1 VRPRR
6 LLRILAAGSIA
17 VLLLAGLVLARAGSV
32 TDTARHL
39 LAGLHHLGTVGWIGF
54 AAIQVLV
61 ALSGVLPASL
71 VGLAAGAVYGVPL
84 GFALAAVSTMA
95 GALLAFAISRSL
107 FRGWVEQAMQARPR
121 LRNLDLLI
129 GRESWRFVC
138 LLRISPVMPFAAT
151 SYTLGLSSVSL
162 GDYMLGTLASLPA
175 LLGYVCL
182 GRLAQ
187 AGLAAGASGAGPLRW
202 TLLGLGALATVVL
215 TLRLGRILARAGLL
229 GGRAKEARPGL
240 CPGPTKGRSPLET
253 QSF

>member
-1 VRPRR
+1 MRPRP
-6 LLRILAAGSIA
+6 LLRILLAGGI
-17 VLLLAGLVLARAGSV
+17 VLLLVAGVVLARAGSV
-32 TDTARHL
+32 TATAQHML
-39 LAGLHHLGTVGWIGF
+39 YNLNHLGTVGWIAF

-61 ALSGVLPASL
+61 AISGVLPASL
-71 VGLAAGAVYGVPL
+71 VGIATGAVYSVPL

-107 FRGWVEQAMQARPR
+107 FRGWIEQAMQARPR

-187 AGLAAGASGAGPLRW
+187 AGLAAGAGGASPLRW
-202 TLLGLGALATVVL
+202 ALLGVGVLATGLL

-229 GGRAKEARPGL
+229 AGRGEAARPNV
-240 CPGPTKGRSPLET
+240 
-253 QSF
+253 

>member
-1 VRPRR
+1 M
-6 LLRILAAGSIA
+6 LYTLN
-17 VLLLAGLVLARAGSV
+17 
-32 TDTARHL
+32 
-39 LAGLHHLGTVGWIGF
+39 HLGTVGWIAF

-71 VGLAAGAVYGVPL
+71 VGIAAGAVYSVPL

-107 FRGWVEQAMQARPR
+107 FRDWIEQAMRARPR

-162 GDYMLGTLASLPA
+162 GAYMLGTLASLPA

-187 AGLAAGASGAGPLRW
+187 AGLAAGASGASPLRW
-202 TLLGLGALATVVL
+202 ALLGVGVLATVLL

-229 GGRAKEARPGL
+229 AGRGEAARPNA
-240 CPGPTKGRSPLET
+240 
-253 QSF
+253 